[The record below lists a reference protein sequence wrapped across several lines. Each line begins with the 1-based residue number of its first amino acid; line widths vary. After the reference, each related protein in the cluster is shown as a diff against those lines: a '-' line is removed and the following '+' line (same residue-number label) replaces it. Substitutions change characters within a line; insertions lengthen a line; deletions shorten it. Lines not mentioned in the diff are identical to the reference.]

1 MISTLAL
8 VAVAVTQTRRAQR
21 LQQELAALR
30 SPAPGAAPGPAPTG
44 TEPSDY
50 SDWEQAVPPH
60 DS

>member
-8 VAVAVTQTRRAQR
+8 AAVAVTQTRRAQR

-30 SPAPGAAPGPAPTG
+30 APVPPAPGPPPAGP
-44 TEPSDY
+44 EPSDY